1 MALNPIWT
9 EPVELDPVTNPI
21 LTTDV
26 VNEQVFQNL
35 LSLKSATNDFQL
47 IQQSKVITTLPTTS
61 GHYPIGYN
69 LEKTWQYTNSK
80 DNLILFINYPI
91 MDGFPTYRTYNSKIY
106 YKQGSKETDII
117 SSFTMIP
124 STNRVNFSGDTLPF
138 AGNWRSQD
146 SGPRMIQKIHDM
158 VKLVINIPLGI
169 TTISIQIQVDTNSS
183 GESEVKRLFKIF
195 MDGVT
200 MYGINV

>member
-61 GHYPIGYN
+61 GHYTIGYN

-91 MDGFPTYRTYNSKIY
+91 IDGLPSDHKSYKSRMY

-117 SSFTMIP
+117 SSFTGIA
-124 STNRVNFSGDTLPF
+124 SINNTNFTRETLPF
-138 AGNWRSQD
+138 NAKTNNFGRILQ
-146 SGPRMIQKIHDM
+146 RIHDI

-169 TTISIQIQVDTNSS
+169 TTISIQIQVETNSS
-183 GESEVKRLFKIF
+183 NESEVKRLFKIF
-195 MDGVT
+195 MDGIT

>member
-47 IQQSKVITTLPTTS
+47 IQQSKVIATLPTTS
-61 GHYPIGYN
+61 HAYTIGYN

-91 MDGFPTYRTYNSKIY
+91 MEGFPTYRTYNSRMY

-117 SSFTMIP
+117 SSFNAIA
-124 STNRVNFSGDTLPF
+124 SINRANFSGDTLPF
-138 AGNWRSQD
+138 GRNTS
-146 SGPRMIQKIHDM
+146 PRIIQKIHDV

-169 TTISIQIQVDTNSS
+169 TTITFQAQVDTNSS